1 MTRGTRYV
9 FYTGQKFGR
18 LTVLEDKL
26 NGFAHC
32 VCECGEDRDFR
43 KIDLR
48 KGVSRSCG
56 CWSADRSRKHGMDG
70 TPTYNCWVHMLDRC
84 RNPNNRMFPHYG
96 ARGISVC
103 DRWHDFRNFLADMGE
118 KPEGLSLDRIDND
131 GNYEPSNCRWASFK
145 QQLRNRRVTVK
156 ATYQGKLMAISEIA
170 EITGIDRKLLAARI
184 KRGIP
189 VEVALQTKKFS
200 RWDKS

>member
-1 MTRGTRYV
+1 MPKVKYSFYV
-9 FYTGQKFGR
+9 GQKFDR

-48 KGVSRSCG
+48 NGVSRSCG
-56 CWSADRSRKHGMDG
+56 CWSSDRSRKHGMED
-70 TPTYNCWVHMLDRC
+70 TTTYDSWAQMLGRC
-84 RNPNNRMFPHYG
+84 SNTRNKQYKHYG

-103 DRWHDFRNFLADMGE
+103 ERWKDFRNFLADMGE
-118 KPEGLSLDRIDND
+118 KPENRSIDRINNN
-131 GNYEPSNCRWASFK
+131 GNYEPANCRWATSTE
-145 QQLRNRRVTVK
+145 QMRNRRITIR
-156 ATYQGKLMAISEIA
+156 TLYRGKIMAVSEIA
-170 EITGIDRKLLAARI
+170 EINGMDRKLLAARI

-189 VEVALQTKKFS
+189 VEDALRTKKFN
-200 RWDKS
+200 RWDKH